1 MPSGSATTKPIES
14 PTNLQPKNK
23 SISQMV
29 KGAGFKDLTH
39 MMYSSGL
46 KRHDEADV
54 QEAKAILNAWKQADQ
69 KDCEASQRK

>member
-1 MPSGSATTKPIES
+1 MPSGSATSKPVELPIS
-14 PTNLQPKNK
+14 LQPKDR

-39 MMYSSGL
+39 MMNSYGL

-54 QEAKAILNAWKQADQ
+54 QEAKAILEAFKQADQ
-69 KDCEASQRK
+69 EDWEASQRK